1 MSFHSLVLRA
11 AVATCILAAA
21 VSGRAAGPL
30 SLDEAIRHA
39 TARSRQLDAHNAAAA
54 AARERAVAAG
64 QPANPVLKIG
74 INNLPVTGADRYR
87 LTPDFM
93 TMRSVGV
100 MQEITRA
107 DKLKSRA
114 GRFEREADA
123 ALAGSA
129 VALAQ
134 LRRDTALAWLDL
146 LYQQRMA
153 ALLRG
158 LLAESA
164 LQVTATDTAYS
175 VGRGSQADSFV
186 ARSAVAHIEDRLHQS
201 GLLVAAATTRLE
213 RWVGSSAHQTLGA
226 APPLAVTQLDS
237 GTLEA
242 HLEHH
247 PKIQLM
253 MRLEALAQ
261 AEVQVAQTARLS
273 DWSVELMFSQ
283 RGPAYSNMLS
293 VNLSIPLQ
301 WDQKNRQDR
310 EVAARLALL
319 EQLRA
324 EREEASRDHLAQARA
339 WLQQWRGNQRRMEN
353 YDATLV
359 PLAAQ
364 RTQASI
370 AAYRGGGGTLLAALQ
385 ARQAEIDV
393 QLDRLKLEMETS
405 SLWAQLEYLLA
416 SDGQKTVPA
425 TNPRES
431 QP

>member
-1 MSFHSLVLRA
+1 M
-11 AVATCILAAA
+11 
-21 VSGRAAGPL
+21 
-30 SLDEAIRHA
+30 
-39 TARSRQLDAHNAAAA
+39 
-54 AARERAVAAG
+54 
-64 QPANPVLKIG
+64 
-74 INNLPVTGADRYR
+74 
-87 LTPDFM
+87 
-93 TMRSVGV
+93 
-100 MQEITRA
+100 
-107 DKLKSRA
+107 
-114 GRFEREADA
+114 
-123 ALAGSA
+123 
-129 VALAQ
+129 
-134 LRRDTALAWLDL
+134 
-146 LYQQRMA
+146 
-153 ALLRG
+153 
-158 LLAESA
+158 
-164 LQVTATDTAYS
+164 
-175 VGRGSQADSFV
+175 
-186 ARSAVAHIEDRLHQS
+186 
-201 GLLVAAATTRLE
+201 
-213 RWVGSSAHQTLGA
+213 
-226 APPLAVTQLDS
+226 TQLDS

-247 PKIQLM
+247 PQIQLM

-261 AEVQVAQTARLS
+261 AEVQVAQTARSS

-339 WLQQWRGNQRRMEN
+339 WLQQWRGNQRRMEH
-353 YDATLV
+353 YDATLI

-370 AAYRGGGGTLLAALQ
+370 AAYRGGAGALLGALQ

-393 QLDRLKLEMETS
+393 QLDRLKLEMETA

-416 SDGQKTVPA
+416 SDGQKTVPP
-425 TNPRES
+425 TNAKES